1 MAPADAPATRPK
13 NQNKSLYQR
22 LSLAG
27 TWLTTLLS
35 GKAIGQDRL
44 GNRYYETKKPGR
56 YGRTRRWVIYA
67 GVPEASRV
75 PPEWHGWLH
84 HTHAHP
90 LPENG
95 PTSQPWQLPA
105 QENLTGGPDAW
116 VPPGSQANRV
126 TGGQRPRAT
135 GDYEAW
141 TPGE

>member
-1 MAPADAPATRPK
+1 MAATQSQPTPAS
-13 NQNKSLYQR
+13 SLYQR

-35 GKAIGQDRL
+35 GRAIGRDGF
-44 GNRYYETKKPGR
+44 GNRYYEARKPGR

-67 GVPEASRV
+67 GAPEASRV

-84 HTHAHP
+84 HTHDNRPDGLARFQ
-90 LPENG
+90 
-95 PTSQPWQLPA
+95 QPWQLPA
-105 QENLTGGPDAW
+105 QENLTGSADAW

-126 TGGQRPRAT
+126 TGGQRPAAT

-141 TPGE
+141 SPGD